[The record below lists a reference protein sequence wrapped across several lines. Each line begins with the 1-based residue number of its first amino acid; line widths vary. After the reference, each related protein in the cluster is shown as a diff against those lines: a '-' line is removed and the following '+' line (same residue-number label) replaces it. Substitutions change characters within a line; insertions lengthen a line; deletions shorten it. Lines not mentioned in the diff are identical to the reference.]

1 MTELFKPCDNKI
13 ITEEEKKKIL
23 DKLEK
28 QFKGILETMLF
39 DTDDPNLKETPKRI
53 AKAWFLELLSGRY
66 VEKPKIT
73 VFPNENNINQ
83 MVTLGN
89 IEVKSM
95 CSHHFLPFF
104 GKCFIGYVPD
114 KIIIGISKLARIV
127 KWFARR
133 AQLQEVLTKQIA
145 DFIYETI
152 KPKGVIVYMSCIHT
166 CMTLR
171 GANQP
176 LDTKLVTTDVRGCME
191 DENAKTEFLK
201 YIGEIR

>member
-1 MTELFKPCDNKI
+1 
-13 ITEEEKKKIL
+13 
-23 DKLEK
+23 
-28 QFKGILETMLF
+28 MLF
-39 DTDDPNLKETPKRI
+39 NTNDPNLKETPKRI

-73 VFPNENNINQ
+73 VFPNENNIDQ

-114 KIIIGISKLARIV
+114 KTIIGISKLARIV

-145 DFIYETI
+145 DFIYEII
-152 KPKGVIVYMSCIHT
+152 KLFIC
-166 CMTLR
+166 
-171 GANQP
+171 
-176 LDTKLVTTDVRGCME
+176 
-191 DENAKTEFLK
+191 
-201 YIGEIR
+201 